1 MTIRTLISWMSLLEM
16 RQDQDRSN
24 RRVLDIV
31 ESHGGRMYSENNPD
45 GEGDA
50 FTINLSI
57 DIV

>member
-1 MTIRTLISWMSLLEM
+1 MTIRTLISWMPLLEM
-16 RQDQDRSN
+16 RQDQDSHG
-24 RRVLDIV
+24 RVVDIV

-45 GEGDA
+45 SEGDA